1 MGNCQQCITR
11 QFNALDKLSKSQL
24 KHISDNKSETKFEKG
39 EVVFSEGANLNGIYC
54 IKSGNGKLSK
64 LSSNGKDQIVRFV
77 KAGELLGYR
86 SVIADKSAGLTVTA
100 INDMQACFISKDEIF
115 QMLKTNPDFSLDIF
129 RTACN
134 DLNEANSSLTDM
146 AQKSVKERLA
156 STILFLNETF
166 GVDIDGNI
174 DVQLS
179 REEIANVIGT
189 ATESCIRL
197 LSEFK
202 KDKLVL
208 LKGKRVKVL
217 DIKGLEKI
225 ALGF

>member
-86 SVIADKSAGLTVTA
+86 SVIADKAAGLTVTA

>member
-1 MGNCQQCITR
+1 MRNCQQCITR

-24 KHISDNKSETKFEKG
+24 KHISEHKTETKFKKG
-39 EVVFSEGANLNGIYC
+39 EVVFTEGSNLNGIYC
-54 IKSGNGKLSK
+54 IKSGSGKLSK

-77 KAGELLGYR
+77 KEGELLGYR
-86 SVIADKSAGLTVTA
+86 SVIGDTAAGLTVTA
-100 INDMQACFISKDEIF
+100 IDDMQACFISKDEIF
-115 QMLKTNPDFSLDIF
+115 EMLKANPNFSLDIF
-129 RTACN
+129 RTASN

-146 AQKSVKERLA
+146 AQKSVRERLA

-166 GVDIDGNI
+166 GVDADGNI
-174 DVQLS
+174 KVQLS

-202 KDKLVL
+202 KDNLVL
-208 LKGKRVKVL
+208 LKGKKVKVI
-217 DIKGLEKI
+217 DIKGLERI